1 MSLFG
6 QEPDSYERRTNHSK
20 GPESATATDCCIMR
34 DNRTR
39 IGELTYY
46 SGLDD
51 LSKADAPKKIAWF
64 RGRFKKVIVRPL
76 MAVKRIG
83 VHDQAIWD
91 LNLGVVTIICSAIEA
106 LGSFYSPGAKDKAAF
121 NEFVTAFMEP
131 VYQGKSASG
140 MTYAEI
146 LYGQFR
152 CGMAHGF
159 TIEGHEVA
167 TRPGNYI
174 VDDDGYVSIDLW
186 TLFDDMRR
194 AFDRFINEVE
204 RNKRTRA
211 RFIER
216 FDKVFI
222 NPYKK

>member
-1 MSLFG
+1 
-6 QEPDSYERRTNHSK
+6 
-20 GPESATATDCCIMR
+20 MR
-34 DNRTR
+34 DNRVR

-51 LSKADAPKKIAWF
+51 LSKASVPTKIAWF
-64 RGRFKKVIVRPL
+64 RHRFRKVVVRPL

-83 VHDQAIWD
+83 LRDEAIWD

-106 LGSFYSPGAKDKAAF
+106 LGSFYSPSVKDKKAF
-121 NEFVTAFMEP
+121 NDFVTAFMDP
-131 VYQGKSASG
+131 IYQQKSANGS
-140 MTYAEI
+140 TFADI

-167 TRPGNYI
+167 TRPGQYV

-186 TLFDDMRR
+186 SLFNDMRR
-194 AFDRFINEVE
+194 AFDRFISKVE
-204 RNKRTRA
+204 SDKSVRA
-211 RFIER
+211 RFIAR
-216 FDKVFI
+216 FDKMFVT
-222 NPYKK
+222 PYKK